1 MLSARLMLR
10 KGGAIKT
17 GAPTLASRK
26 TAQNVEPAQRN
37 RQNSGRMGTGAR
49 SHQDGGALRRLAA
62 RFGVAVSYVDEGGVR
77 RVVNDQSLIRMLAVL
92 GVPADTPE
100 QARLRL
106 RESRLGRWREMVDP
120 VMVVR
125 AGRLP
130 STFTVRL
137 PLAADQLS
145 QIKLVWSLRKEQG
158 GTSTGHS
165 SGGRLKILGKA
176 TVAGVSHCEVAVP
189 FPGKVPLGYHSLTVE
204 ASGPSIAKRAAMR
217 VVVAPDQCYLHPA
230 LMDSRRAWGLTIQ
243 LYGLRSSKNWG
254 IGDFRDLQE
263 VMQWA
268 GADLGADLLGVNPL
282 HALPPGQVSP
292 YSPSSRLFH
301 HPLYLDIEGIP
312 EFQQAPSLQA
322 MVKSRNFQ
330 AKLDSLRR
338 NPLVQY
344 AAVEQLKWSA
354 LNALFRVFQR
364 RHVARRTDRAAA
376 FHRFVRAEGEALE
389 RFALFRTLEER
400 MSRRKGK
407 GKGSAGGGQR
417 GWTAWPKAYRHP
429 DSPAVQRVAARS
441 LSRIQFYQYVE
452 WLCRMQLAEVQAAA
466 RRAGMAIGLYQD
478 MAVGIDP
485 HGADAWAFQDQ
496 LVSNASIGTPPELF
510 SPGGQRWNLAP
521 FHPERIRT
529 DGYRLFAD
537 CYRRTMQASGLIRID
552 HAMGLFRLFWIP
564 DGLDPAQGTYVRYPS
579 EDFLGILALES
590 LRQRVMVIGEDLGTV
605 TPAIRARLMA
615 GGLLSYRLLLFE
627 QTAKG
632 RFAKPSRFPI
642 QAAAAVATHDLPTLR
657 GFWIG
662 RDIEWK
668 TRLKLYAKSQWR
680 ERDVATRERDKQALL
695 DALARE
701 RLLPAGCPR
710 TADAVPVMTDEL
722 CRAVYAYVARTPSRL
737 VLLSL
742 EDLLGD
748 IETPNVPGD
757 HAYPSWRIK
766 TGPSESSWEDWETL
780 DRVRQLAAIM
790 RARRKPGGRRT

>member
-1 MLSARLMLR
+1 MTLRNAESAQPAPGRTATRVR
-10 KGGAIKT
+10 K
-17 GAPTLASRK
+17 
-26 TAQNVEPAQRN
+26 
-37 RQNSGRMGTGAR
+37 
-49 SHQDGGALRRLAA
+49 HQADAGLRRLAA
-62 RFGVAVSYVDEGGVR
+62 RFGVAASYMDEGGAR
-77 RVVNDQSLIRMLAVL
+77 RLVNDQSLIRMLTVL
-92 GVPADTPE
+92 GVSAKTPE
-100 QARLRL
+100 QVRASL
-106 RESRLGRWREMVDP
+106 RESRLGRWREMLDP

-130 STFTVRL
+130 LTFTVRL
-137 PLAADQLS
+137 PLAVDQLP
-145 QIKLVWSLRKEQG
+145 QAKLVWKLRKEQG
-158 GTSTGHS
+158 GDRTGRS
-165 SGGRLKILGKA
+165 SGDRLNILDKA
-176 TVAGVSHCEVAVP
+176 IVAGVPHCEVALP
-189 FPGKVPLGYHSLTVE
+189 CPGTMPLGYHALTVE
-204 ASGPSIAKRAAMR
+204 VSGPRIAKRATMT
-217 VVVAPDQCYLHPA
+217 VVGVPDHCYLHPA
-230 LMDSRRAWGLTIQ
+230 LNNSRRAWGLTIQ

-322 MVKSRNFQ
+322 MVKSRSFQ
-330 AKLDSLRR
+330 AKLDLLRR

-344 AAVEQLKWSA
+344 AAVERMKWSA
-354 LNALFRVFQR
+354 LDALFRVFQR
-364 RHVARRTDRAAA
+364 RHLTRDTGRAAA
-376 FHRFVRAEGEALE
+376 FHRFVRDEGEALE

-400 MSRRKGK
+400 LSRRKGK
-407 GKGSAGGGQR
+407 GKGSFGGGRR
-417 GWTAWPKAYRHP
+417 GWTSWPKAYRHP
-429 DSPAVQRVAARS
+429 DSPAVQRLAVRS
-441 LSRIQFYQYVE
+441 RSRIQFYQYVE
-452 WLCRMQLAEVQAAA
+452 WQCRLQLAEVQAAA
-466 RRAGMAIGLYQD
+466 RRSGMAIGLYKD

-510 SPGGQRWNLAP
+510 SPNGQHWNLAP
-521 FHPERIRT
+521 FHPEQIRR
-529 DGYRLFAD
+529 GAYRLFAE
-537 CYRRTMQASGLIRID
+537 CYRRTMRASGLIRID

-590 LRQRVMVIGEDLGTV
+590 LRQQVMVIGEDLGTV

-632 RFAKPSRFPI
+632 RFAKPSRFPV

-668 TRLKLYAKSQWR
+668 TQLKLYIKSQWR
-680 ERDVATRERDKQALL
+680 ERDMATRDRDKQALL

-766 TGPSESSWEDWETL
+766 AGPSESSWEDWGKL
-780 DRVRQLAAIM
+780 DGVRQLAAVLCV
-790 RARRKPGGRRT
+790 RKKPRGRRG

>member
-1 MLSARLMLR
+1 
-10 KGGAIKT
+10 
-17 GAPTLASRK
+17 LASRK

-137 PLAADQLS
+137 PLAVDQLS
-145 QIKLVWSLRKEQG
+145 PIKLVWSLRKEQG

-407 GKGSAGGGQR
+407 GKDKGKGSSGSGQR

-441 LSRIQFYQYVE
+441 LSRVQFYQYVE
-452 WLCRMQLAEVQAAA
+452 WQCRMQLAEVQAAA

>member
-1 MLSARLMLR
+1 M
-10 KGGAIKT
+10 
-17 GAPTLASRK
+17 LASRK
-26 TAQNVEPAQRN
+26 VEPGQQN
-37 RQNSGRMGTGAR
+37 RPQQNRRRTATVVG
-49 SHQDGGALRRLAA
+49 SHRADKGLRQLAA
-62 RFGVAVSYVDEGGVR
+62 RLGVAVSYVDEGGVR

-92 GVPADTPE
+92 GVSADTPE
-100 QARLRL
+100 QARMSLREFRL
-106 RESRLGRWREMVDP
+106 RRWRGMVDP

-125 AGRLP
+125 ADRLP
-130 STFTVRL
+130 PTFTVRL
-137 PLAADQLS
+137 PLAVDQLPA
-145 QIKLVWSLRKEQG
+145 IKIVWRLRKERG
-158 GTSTGHS
+158 GNSTGHR
-165 SGGRLKILGKA
+165 SGVRLNVLDKA
-176 TVAGVSHCEVAVP
+176 TVAGVPHCEVALP
-189 FPGKVPLGYHSLTVE
+189 FPGKMPLGYHSLTVE
-204 ASGPSIAKRAAMR
+204 VSGPRIVKCAVMT
-217 VVVAPDQCYLHPA
+217 VVVAPDQCYLNPA
-230 LMDSRRAWGLTIQ
+230 LRDSRRAWGLTLQ

-254 IGDFRDLQE
+254 IGDFRDLQG

-268 GADLGADLLGVNPL
+268 GVDLGADLLGVNPL
-282 HALPPGQVSP
+282 HALSPGQVSP

-312 EFQQAPSLQA
+312 EFQRAPSLQA
-322 MVKSRNFQ
+322 MVKSRTFQ

-344 AAVEQLKWSA
+344 ATVEQMKWSA
-354 LNALFRVFQR
+354 LETLFRVFR
-364 RHVARRTDRAAA
+364 RCHVARRTGRAAA
-376 FHRFVRAEGEALE
+376 FHRFVREEGEALE
-389 RFALFRTLEER
+389 RFALFRALEER
-400 MSRRKGK
+400 MCRRKGAR
-407 GKGSAGGGQR
+407 GAGSR
-417 GWTAWPKAYRHP
+417 PHGWISWPKAYRHP
-429 DSPAVQRVAARS
+429 DLPAVQRVAARS
-441 LSRIQFYQYVE
+441 RSRIQFYQYVE
-452 WLCRMQLAEVQAAA
+452 WQCRLQLAEVQAAA
-466 RRAGMAIGLYQD
+466 RRAGMAIGLYKD

-510 SPGGQRWNLAP
+510 SPNGQRWNLAP

-529 DGYRLFAD
+529 GGYRLFAD
-537 CYRRTMQASGLIRID
+537 CYRRTMRASGLIRID
-552 HAMGLFRLFWIP
+552 HAMGLIRLFWIP

-590 LRQRVMVIGEDLGTV
+590 LRQQVMVIGEDLGTV
-605 TPAIRARLMA
+605 TPAIRARLVA

-632 RFAKPSRFPI
+632 RFAKPSRFPL

-668 TRLKLYAKSQWR
+668 TQLKLYAKSQWR
-680 ERDVATRERDKQALL
+680 ERDVATRARDKQSLL

-748 IETPNVPGD
+748 METPNVSGN

-766 TGPSESSWEDWETL
+766 AGPSASNREDWGRL
-780 DRVRQLAAIM
+780 DRVRQLAAVM
-790 RARRKPGGRRT
+790 RARGKPGGRRL

>member
-1 MLSARLMLR
+1 M
-10 KGGAIKT
+10 
-17 GAPTLASRK
+17 
-26 TAQNVEPAQRN
+26 
-37 RQNSGRMGTGAR
+37 
-49 SHQDGGALRRLAA
+49 
-62 RFGVAVSYVDEGGVR
+62 DEGGVR

-92 GVPADTPE
+92 GVQADTPE
-100 QARLRL
+100 QARMSL

-158 GTSTGHS
+158 GISTGHC
-165 SGGRLKILGKA
+165 SGGRLKILDKA
-176 TVAGVSHCEVAVP
+176 TVAGVSHCEVALP

-204 ASGPSIAKRAAMR
+204 ASGPSIAKRTAMR

-407 GKGSAGGGQR
+407 GKDKGKGSSGSGQR

-441 LSRIQFYQYVE
+441 LSRVQFYQYVE
-452 WLCRMQLAEVQAAA
+452 WQCRMQLAEVQAAA

-668 TRLKLYAKSQWR
+668 TRLKLYARSQWR

-710 TADAVPVMTDEL
+710 TADAVPVMSDEL

>member
-1 MLSARLMLR
+1 MLGMPLVLR
-10 KGGAIKT
+10 KGGGDKKGGT
-17 GAPTLASRK
+17 TVASRK
-26 TAQNVEPAQRN
+26 TARNVEPAQQN
-37 RQNSGRMGTGAR
+37 RRRMGAGAG
-49 SHQDGGALRRLAA
+49 SHQADGGLRQLAA
-62 RFGVAVSYVDEGGVR
+62 RFGVTASYVDEGGVR
-77 RVVNDQSLIRMLAVL
+77 RVVDDQSLVRMLAAL
-92 GVPADTPE
+92 GVSADTPE
-100 QARLRL
+100 QVRRSL
-106 RESRLGRWREMVDP
+106 RESCLSRWREMVDP

-125 AGRLP
+125 ADRLP
-130 STFTVRL
+130 RTFTVRL
-137 PLAADQLS
+137 PLAVDQLP
-145 QIKLVWSLRKEQG
+145 QIKLVWRLTREQG
-158 GTSTGHS
+158 GHSTGHS
-165 SGGRLKILGKA
+165 SGDRLNVLNKA
-176 TVAGVSHCEVAVP
+176 IVAGVPHCEVALP

-204 ASGPSIAKRAAMR
+204 ASGPRIARCAAMT

-263 VMQWA
+263 IMRWA
-268 GADLGADLLGVNPL
+268 GVDLGADLLGVNPL

-312 EFQQAPSLQA
+312 EFQQAPLLQA

-330 AKLDSLRR
+330 AKLASLQR

-344 AAVEQLKWSA
+344 ATVERMKWSA
-354 LNALFRVFQR
+354 LDALFRVFQR
-364 RHVARRTDRAAA
+364 RHLARRTDRAAA
-376 FHRFVRAEGEALE
+376 FHRFVREEGEALE

-407 GKGSAGGGQR
+407 GSAGSGQR
-417 GWTAWPKAYRHP
+417 GWTSWPKAYRHP
-429 DSPAVQRVAARS
+429 DLPAVQRVAARS
-441 LSRIQFYQYVE
+441 RSRIQFYQYVE
-452 WLCRMQLAEVQAAA
+452 WQCRLQLAEVQAAA
-466 RRAGMAIGLYQD
+466 RRAGMAIGLYKD

-510 SPGGQRWNLAP
+510 SPNGQRWNLAP
-521 FHPERIRT
+521 FHPEQIRT
-529 DGYRLFAD
+529 GGYRLFAE
-537 CYRRTMQASGLIRID
+537 CYRRTMEAAGLIRID

-579 EDFLGILALES
+579 DDFLGILALES

-632 RFAKPSRFPI
+632 RFAKPSRFPL

-668 TRLKLYAKSQWR
+668 TQLKLYAKLQWR
-680 ERDVATRERDKQALL
+680 ERDIATRGRDKQALL

-748 IETPNVPGD
+748 VETPNVPGD

-766 TGPSESSWEDWETL
+766 AGPSESTWEDWGKL
-780 DRVRQLAAIM
+780 DSVRQLAAVL
-790 RARRKPGGRRT
+790 RARRKRGGRRA